1 MSSVQSHFAQPRVRK
16 FLIDTNSTTN
26 LYTLAQ
32 IQTAFAPYSP
42 SYIGSIISFNSST
55 SFTSAWIALE
65 GLPGVVGSSTPN
77 ETFKNLGKQLK
88 VGFGG
93 YSDIITLT
101 LVQRTSKGLLDA
113 NGVPNGGTN
122 GYGTY
127 YIVTESS
134 ANENGSAFDGYAE
147 VHVSAT

>member
-1 MSSVQSHFAQPRVRK
+1 MSSVQTHFAHPRNRR
-16 FLIDTNSTTN
+16 FLVDDGGTTN

-32 IQTAFAPYSP
+32 IQTAFAPYNP
-42 SYIGSIISFNSST
+42 SYIGTLISFNTST

-65 GLPGVVGSSTPN
+65 ALGLASSTAN
-77 ETFKNLGKQLK
+77 ETFTNMGKKLK

-93 YSDIITLT
+93 YSDIVTLT
-101 LVQRTSKGLLDA
+101 LVQRTSKGLLTA

-134 ANENGSAFDGYAE
+134 ANENSSAFGGYAE